1 MTKRND
7 GTTRVAVNGK
17 WLAQSPSGTQRY
29 ASQVMEAFCR
39 ERRSPVDM
47 VLILPADA
55 PTPAWATDLPVVRS
69 RLRGSLFEQLA
80 LPWLSRGRHLY
91 SMAGPAPVLKRNQ
104 TVVMHDAMV
113 FRLPESYR
121 RAFVLW
127 YALMYGVLSRTA
139 ERVLTVSSFSRDDL
153 AHALHVDAQRFQ
165 IAPCGSDHL
174 PPGAADGYAPPF
186 DPGTFALI
194 VGNLAPHK
202 NVGPVAEA
210 LADAGVPVA
219 VVGVAQQVHRQAT
232 VAEAATLRLLGRVDD
247 AHLQRLYADAGVLVA
262 PSRYEG
268 FGIPLVEAGRAG
280 CPTVFALGSA
290 MTEVAGDG
298 GLGYP
303 ADDSAECVRLVK
315 NVLADPAL
323 RGRLGE
329 RARENAQRFTWARTA
344 RVIFGNLD
352 DKENAVGN
360 GVAR

>member
-1 MTKRND
+1 MSPSTAGKAA
-7 GTTRVAVNGK
+7 AVNGK

-29 ASQVMEAFCR
+29 ASQVMEALCR
-39 ERRSPVDM
+39 ENPDPDL

-55 PTPAWATDLPVVRS
+55 PTPPWASHMSVVRS
-69 RLRGSLFEQLA
+69 RLRGNLFEQLA
-80 LPWLSRGRHLY
+80 LPWLSRGRRLY

-113 FRLPESYR
+113 FHFPQSYR

-127 YALMYGVLSRTA
+127 YAVMYGVLSRTA
-139 ERVLTVSSFSRDDL
+139 KRVLTVSSFSRHEL
-153 AHALHVDAQRFQ
+153 ARTLRVDSTRFQ
-165 IAPCGSDHL
+165 LAPCGSDHL
-174 PPGAADGYAPPF
+174 SPGSADGYAPPF

-202 NVGPVAEA
+202 NVGPVAAA
-210 LADAGVPVA
+210 LTDAGVPVA

-247 AHLQRLYADAGVLVA
+247 AHLQRLYVDAGVLVA

-268 FGIPLVEAGRAG
+268 FGIPVVEAGRAG

-290 MTEVAGDG
+290 MTEVAGAG

-303 ADDSAECVRLVK
+303 ADDTAECVRLVQD
-315 NVLADPAL
+315 VLADPAL
-323 RGRLGE
+323 RCQLGE

-344 RVIFGNLD
+344 REIFGLD
-352 DKENAVGN
+352 DRENAVDSE
-360 GVAR
+360 VAR